1 MQLLLATK
9 NKDKVRE
16 IIAKL
21 AEFDFELI
29 SAADRDDL
37 PEVVE
42 DAPDLVG
49 NAIKKAQTLY
59 EITGIPSIADDTGLE
74 VDALNGAPGVFSSR
88 YSGPGAT
95 YADNVDKLLHEMRHV
110 PEESRTAR
118 FRTVVAWVSEKGVKT
133 VEGICHGTI
142 TKTRRGSGN
151 FGYDPVF
158 EVTESGRTMAEM
170 TLEEK
175 NRISHR
181 GRAFQKLAELFQK
194 EL

>member
-74 VDALNGAPGVFSSR
+74 VDALNGAPGVFPAVI
-88 YSGPGAT
+88 PGRVRRMRIMWI
-95 YADNVDKLLHEMRHV
+95 NFCMKCGMCQRKVGQHGFERWLPGFLKKELKL
-110 PEESRTAR
+110 
-118 FRTVVAWVSEKGVKT
+118 WK
-133 VEGICHGTI
+133 
-142 TKTRRGSGN
+142 
-151 FGYDPVF
+151 
-158 EVTESGRTMAEM
+158 
-170 TLEEK
+170 
-175 NRISHR
+175 
-181 GRAFQKLAELFQK
+181 AFAMEPSQKLDVEVVTLVTILCLK
-194 EL
+194 